1 MGILRT
7 VISAASLLLVIST
20 AKAQYYYQDVFNT
33 QQTAATMALFKS
45 NKVSFQH
52 VKTLDANQEEDRHFI
67 CIRGINPTYRQMR
80 TLTQSSVSGR
90 SVVVSTFNN
99 AGRLTKTVDSVENSI
114 STMQYQYGPDGRLEE
129 IQTSSRGKEDKFRM
143 TENRRYVYDTL
154 GRLKEMV
161 LKKGGLDSTVVKF
174 TTDGAGRVTEEAQPG
189 QQRVYYNYDSQGRL
203 TDVLRYSP
211 ARKKMLPDY
220 SFEYDANGKLTQ
232 MTVVNIASGDYLI
245 WKYSYDEKG
254 LPKAEECSGKE
265 KTTLGMVRYTYEYF
279 Q

>member
-7 VISAASLLLVIST
+7 FISAASLLLVISS
-20 AKAQYYYQDVFNT
+20 AQAQYYYQDVYIT

-52 VKTLDANQEEDRHFI
+52 VKTLDANQEEDRNFI
-67 CIRGINPTYRQMR
+67 CIRGMNPTHRQMR

-99 AGRLTKTVDSVENSI
+99 AGKLTKSVDSVENSI
-114 STMQYQYGPDGRLEE
+114 STMQYQYTQDGRLEE
-129 IQTSSRGKEDKFRM
+129 IQTGSRGREDKFTM

-154 GRLKEMV
+154 GRLKAMI

-174 TTDGAGRVTEEAQPG
+174 TTDAEGRVTEEAQPG
-189 QQRVYYNYDSQGRL
+189 RQRVYYNYDSKGRL
-203 TDVLRYSP
+203 TDVLRFHP
-211 ARKKMLPDY
+211 TRKKMLPDY

-232 MTVVNIASGDYLI
+232 MTVVNIQSGDYLI
-245 WKYSYDEKG
+245 WKYSYDAKG
-254 LPKAEECSGKE
+254 LPQAEECSGKE